1 MRQVAHQRTHVVA
14 SAVKNSER
22 KLVSHSQ
29 HKKHIEAILKRN
41 AGRVFVTFLHKL
53 VRKDDMKE
61 TIKCLK
67 ESMYILFALITSR

>member
-41 AGRVFVTFLHKL
+41 AGRAFVTFLH
-53 VRKDDMKE
+53 
-61 TIKCLK
+61 
-67 ESMYILFALITSR
+67 